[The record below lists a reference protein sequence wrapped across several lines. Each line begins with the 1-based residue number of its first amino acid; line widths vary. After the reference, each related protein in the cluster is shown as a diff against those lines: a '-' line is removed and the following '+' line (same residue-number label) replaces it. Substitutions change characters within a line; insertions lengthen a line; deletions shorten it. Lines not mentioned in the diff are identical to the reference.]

1 MPKPTES
8 GKRNEIVL
16 TVGVRSFFECSECSY
31 PRNGESLEYKGGT
44 FCRPE
49 CALIY
54 HGLDPKIK
62 AVIKYPE
69 EAFPD
74 PFGERGVASPG
85 LPYGRPDRF
94 LRRPQPVF
102 SEKGY
107 RSGDR
112 GSDDAGPDAERHSGE
127 GLVLE

>member
-1 MPKPTES
+1 MPKLKTGA
-8 GKRNEIVL
+8 GKKEIEL
-16 TVGVRSFFECSECSY
+16 EVGVRGYAECAECSY
-31 PRNGESLEYKGGT
+31 PINGETLGFRGQV

-49 CALIY
+49 CAFRWAS
-54 HGLDPKIK
+54 LDPKTPFTLVYPP
-62 AVIKYPE
+62 AV
-69 EAFPD
+69 FDD
-74 PFGERGVASPG
+74 PYRQRGPSCSG

-94 LRRPQPVF
+94 LRKPQPVF

-112 GSDDAGPDAERHSGE
+112 GSDDAGPDAADYGSD